1 MKIIILQIAFFFHFV
16 SFGQT
21 KTDTSLIKET
31 ALNYIE
37 GFYNSD
43 WQRMSKAIHPELAK
57 RIIVKDSLGNI
68 MLQNMG
74 SSQLLYNTKRNK
86 NSNVLNSDEAFK
98 ANVTIFD
105 IYNNIATVKVTT
117 NKFKFIDYL
126 HLGKFG
132 NDWKI
137 VNVLWEFIK

>member
-1 MKIIILQIAFFFHFV
+1 MKIIILQIAFFFNFV

>member
-1 MKIIILQIAFFFHFV
+1 
-16 SFGQT
+16 
-21 KTDTSLIKET
+21 
-31 ALNYIE
+31 
-37 GFYNSD
+37 
-43 WQRMSKAIHPELAK
+43 
-57 RIIVKDSLGNI
+57 
-68 MLQNMG
+68 MG
-74 SSQLLYNTKRNK
+74 SSQLLYNTKRNR
-86 NSNVLNSDEAFK
+86 NSNVLNSDESFK

-137 VNVLWEFIK
+137 VNVIWEFIK

>member
-1 MKIIILQIAFFFHFV
+1 MKIIVLQIAFFFHFV

-21 KTDTSLIKET
+21 KTDTSSIKET
-31 ALNYIE
+31 SLNYIE
-37 GFYNSD
+37 GFYNAD
-43 WQRMSKAIHPELAK
+43 WQRMSIAIHPELAK
-57 RIIVKDSLGNI
+57 RIIFNDSLGNI

-86 NSNVLNSDEAFK
+86 NSNTLNANEIFK
-98 ANVTIFD
+98 ATITIFD

-117 NKFKFIDYL
+117 NKFKFVDYL